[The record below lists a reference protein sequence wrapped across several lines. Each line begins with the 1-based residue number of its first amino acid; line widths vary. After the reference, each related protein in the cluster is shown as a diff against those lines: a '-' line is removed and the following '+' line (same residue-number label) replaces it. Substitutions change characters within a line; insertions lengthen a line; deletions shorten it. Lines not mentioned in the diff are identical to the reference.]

1 MALWARK
8 LFRVLPGWASAQ
20 NSSERAEEANGS
32 LPRFSRKSIAIL
44 RLLKTG
50 EQHRRMGVF
59 GKSIAIMGEFSK
71 LFRESRIGEWE
82 SSQVLHERVLRV
94 LKTLPREQK
103 RRMGVFSGFGERVLP
118 FCDFSK
124 LESSIGEWEY
134 SERVLALWASS
145 QNSSE
150 RAEEANGSFLRFWR
164 KSIAILRL
172 LKTGEQHRRMG
183 VFGKSIGIMGEFSK
197 LFRESRLG
205 KWESSQ
211 ILPKEYFATLW
222 ELLRV
227 LITLPREQNRRMR
240 VFSGFDGRV
249 LPLGEFPK
257 LESSIGEWE
266 SSERVLALWASS
278 QNSSERAEYA
288 NASLLRFCRKSIAT
302 GRVLKTLRI
311 QQKRRIAQ
319 NSSERAEEANGSLP
333 RFSRKSI
340 AILRLLK
347 TGEQHRRMGVFGK
360 SIGIMGEFSKLFR
373 ESRRGE
379 WESSK
384 VFTEEYCHSAT
395 SQNWR
400 AA

>member
-1 MALWARK
+1 
-8 LFRVLPGWASAQ
+8 
-20 NSSERAEEANGS
+20 
-32 LPRFSRKSIAIL
+32 
-44 RLLKTG
+44 
-50 EQHRRMGVF
+50 MGVF
-59 GKSIAIMGEFSK
+59 
-71 LFRESRIGEWE
+71 
-82 SSQVLHERVLRV
+82 Q
-94 LKTLPREQK
+94 
-103 RRMGVFSGFGERVLP
+103 GFHGRVLP

-211 ILPKEYFATLW
+211 ILPKEYFATLC
-222 ELLRV
+222 ELLRD
-227 LITLPREQNRRMR
+227 LKTLPREQNRRMR
-240 VFSGFDGRV
+240 VFSGFEERV
-249 LPLGEFPK
+249 LALGEFAK

-266 SSERVLALWASS
+266 SSEHRRMGVFGKSIGIMGEFSKLFRESRICECESAQVLPKEYCHWAS
-278 QNSSERAEYA
+278 
-288 NASLLRFCRKSIAT
+288 
-302 GRVLKTLRI
+302 
-311 QQKRRIAQ
+311 AQ

>member
-1 MALWARK
+1 MGEFSK
-8 LFRVLPGWASAQ
+8 LFRESRICECESAQVLPKEYCHWASAQ

-59 GKSIAIMGEFSK
+59 GKSIATG
-71 LFRESRIGEWE
+71 
-82 SSQVLHERVLRV
+82 RV

-103 RRMGVFSGFGERVLP
+103 RRMGVFQGFHGRVLP

-150 RAEEANGSFLRFWR
+150 RAEEANGSLPRFSR

-172 LKTGEQHRRMG
+172 LKTREQHRRMG

-197 LFRESRLG
+197 LFR
-205 KWESSQ
+205 
-211 ILPKEYFATLW
+211 
-222 ELLRV
+222 V
-227 LITLPREQNRRMR
+227 
-240 VFSGFDGRV
+240 
-249 LPLGEFPK
+249 
-257 LESSIGEWE
+257 
-266 SSERVLALWASS
+266 
-278 QNSSERAEYA
+278 
-288 NASLLRFCRKSIAT
+288 
-302 GRVLKTLRI
+302 
-311 QQKRRIAQ
+311 
-319 NSSERAEEANGSLP
+319 
-333 RFSRKSI
+333 
-340 AILRLLK
+340 
-347 TGEQHRRMGVFGK
+347 
-360 SIGIMGEFSKLFR
+360 
-373 ESRRGE
+373 SRRGE
-379 WESSK
+379 WEFSQVLAK
-384 VFTEEYCHSAT
+384 EYCHSAT

>member
-1 MALWARK
+1 
-8 LFRVLPGWASAQ
+8 
-20 NSSERAEEANGS
+20 
-32 LPRFSRKSIAIL
+32 
-44 RLLKTG
+44 
-50 EQHRRMGVF
+50 
-59 GKSIAIMGEFSK
+59 
-71 LFRESRIGEWE
+71 
-82 SSQVLHERVLRV
+82 
-94 LKTLPREQK
+94 
-103 RRMGVFSGFGERVLP
+103 
-118 FCDFSK
+118 
-124 LESSIGEWEY
+124 
-134 SERVLALWASS
+134 
-145 QNSSE
+145 
-150 RAEEANGSFLRFWR
+150 
-164 KSIAILRL
+164 
-172 LKTGEQHRRMG
+172 
-183 VFGKSIGIMGEFSK
+183 MGEFSK

-211 ILPKEYFATLW
+211 MLPKEYFATLW

-302 GRVLKTLRI
+302 GRVLKTLPRE
-311 QQKRRIAQ
+311 QKRRMGVFQGFHGRVLPFCDFSKLESSIGEWEYSERVLALWASSQ

-379 WESSK
+379 WEFSQVLAK
-384 VFTEEYCHSAT
+384 EYCHSAT